1 MGENWQAVIIKLDWE
16 DNWNDL
22 WCIKIPMA
30 YAFLA
35 LWSLWP
41 ELVSDESFASGSVW
55 IYFGLWCT
63 LGFTWVLGG
72 LAVGSLANRI
82 CGGCVDAAEDYGLQT
97 PALMGAPLLVCG
109 LLYMY
114 RSGVPE
120 YEDESSS
127 WSMLVHTLTAVYVAL
142 GLAASVMSD
151 DSESSVGTIVFF
163 GVVVFMQDAAALQSV
178 WWVVILCCGEYIQ
191 SAPSCL

>member
-1 MGENWQAVIIKLDWE
+1 LDLLSLAIAGAHCEIWQTIVIKRDWE
-16 DNWNDL
+16 DHWKDL
-22 WCIKIPMA
+22 WYIKIPWM

-41 ELVSDESFASGSVW
+41 ELLSDESFASGSVW
-55 IYFGLWCT
+55 IYFGLWST
-63 LGFTWVLGG
+63 IGLTWLLSALGTVGF
-72 LAVGSLANRI
+72 LADRI
-82 CGGCVDAAEDYGLQT
+82 CGGCVDAFEDYGLGA
-97 PALMGAPLLVCG
+97 PALMGPPLLVCG

-163 GVVVFMQDAAALQSV
+163 GVVVFMQDAAGPAR
-178 WWVVILCCGEYIQ
+178 
-191 SAPSCL
+191 PP